1 MKLKILHI
9 VYSGVGGTG
18 SVATSIID
26 GDKKKEFIHQLIFSG
41 KDKTFNGYKQW
52 CKKNSIRYFQLDNI
66 KNFLIRDFMIYKNI
80 KKINPKIIIFH
91 MDNFLLTILLN
102 FFNRFNLIYVEHCPL
117 KYRKIRHYLLSY
129 LIFIFFDK
137 IIYLYEGYK
146 SHILKKSKILN
157 YLKKKISIIPNG
169 ILLNNNALKI
179 KAKIFRIGMISRYS
193 FGKKQILLVDTIYKI
208 KRENPS
214 LKIKLELIG
223 NGENFK
229 IIKKKIKQNNLQNEI
244 ILTESLPEQNLKK
257 WFSNIDLYCHLSVD
271 EGLSTAILH
280 ALSNKTLLLVTKN
293 DGNKFLKN
301 HAFFTKNNLSD
312 VSQKIIYICNNMHLF
327 NKRIDKAFKFLQKK
341 YSSNVMF
348 ESYKKEFIKLCA
360 KKN

>member
-1 MKLKILHI
+1 MLGEDF
-9 VYSGVGGTG
+9 GVKKVHTINRRMFIIG
-18 SVATSIID
+18 VA
-26 GDKKKEFIHQLIFSG
+26 
-41 KDKTFNGYKQW
+41 
-52 CKKNSIRYFQLDNI
+52 
-66 KNFLIRDFMIYKNI
+66 
-80 KKINPKIIIFH
+80 KIIVFTGIIARLFSLQIT
-91 MDNFLLTILLN
+91 DNKKYLTLSDK
-102 FFNRFNLIYVEHCPL
+102 NRLREWRLPPVRGE
-117 KYRKIRHYLLSY
+117 YLDY
-129 LIFIFFDK
+129 
-137 IIYLYEGYK
+137 
-146 SHILKKSKILN
+146 
-157 YLKKKISIIPNG
+157 
-169 ILLNNNALKI
+169 
-179 KAKIFRIGMISRYS
+179 

-312 VSQKIIYICNNMHLF
+312 VSQKIIYISNNMHLF